1 MIKLGI
7 LIKILKR
14 SGIALLFAP
23 EPFTTPFGVA
33 FLLAAHYLSRN
44 RDRSLNRRASELV
57 QYYLV
62 HTARVADQ
70 AEREPDSPG
79 SLGRYTLEEQQSF
92 AQQYRPGAALAA
104 SSAPAGRNGPFAVRS
119 QRAPNT
125 ANAASVPQR
134 RGTINSLKAR
144 RTLPATSHTGETVVH
159 HTIDI
164 ERLSWLYA
172 SEATTVAHAGW
183 TGVSRTPE
191 GITYHSIN
199 KRALS
204 ERCKTA
210 HDKQAAIQ
218 QHAIDMLSLLR
229 RYAPPLSA
237 TAVPN
242 AIRHNNYYYDIASR
256 PNVIGGY

>member
-1 MIKLGI
+1 MIKLGT

-44 RDRSLNRRASELV
+44 RDRSLNKRASELV
-57 QYYLV
+57 QYYLG
-62 HTARVADQ
+62 HTAQVAD
-70 AEREPDSPG
+70 EPEPKPDSPG
-79 SLGRYTLEEQQSF
+79 SLGRYTQEEQQSF
-92 AQQYRPGAALAA
+92 TRQYRPGAAFAA
-104 SSAPAGRNGPFAVRS
+104 SSAVPGRNGPYAARS
-119 QRAPNT
+119 QTAPNT

-144 RTLPATSHTGETVVH
+144 RTLPATSHTGENVVH
-159 HTIDI
+159 HTIDM

-183 TGVSRTPE
+183 AGVSGTPE
-191 GITYHSIN
+191 EVTYHSIN

-204 ERCKTA
+204 ARYKTA
-210 HDKQAAIQ
+210 HHKQAAIQ
-218 QHAIDMLSLLR
+218 QHAIDIPSLLR

-242 AIRHNNYYYDIASR
+242 AVRDNNYYYDIASR
-256 PNVIGGY
+256 PHVIGGY